1 MQNWAHIKRF
11 SGTTVGNV
19 QVDRTDSYLVKKV
32 QRQITD
38 KVSMLAFRI

>member
-1 MQNWAHIKRF
+1 MQIWAHKKRF

-19 QVDRTDSYLVKKV
+19 QVERADSYQVKKV

-38 KVSMLAFRI
+38 KVSMLAF